1 MYDKPS
7 PVLSEYARLGWHIPP
22 HDPAE
27 LDVFPSIRDFLR
39 LRLRSRGL
47 SQSAAAEAAGLPDST
62 VSKYLSGSTRDASL
76 RTVGP
81 LCRVAGLSL
90 DEYFCITTDSPE
102 LLIEKRSHGD
112 DVAAMLSTMEEAHRR
127 DLLGRRRLIY
137 SLLAIFVLQTLILS
151 VYLLIDAVNLDFGL
165 VRGRFSV
172 SLVVLLLLLLVF
184 SIVYCV
190 VSFWRLRHEVS

>member
-1 MYDKPS
+1 MHDKPS

-22 HDPAE
+22 HDPAG
-27 LDVFPSIRDFLR
+27 LDDFPSIRDFLR

-62 VSKYLSGSTRDASL
+62 VSKYLSGATRDAGI

-102 LLIEKRSHGD
+102 LLNEKRSHGD
-112 DVAAMLSTMEEAHRR
+112 DVSAMLSTMEEAHRR

-137 SLLAIFVLQTLILS
+137 SLLAICVLQTLVLS
-151 VYLLIDAVNLDFGL
+151 LYLLIDAANRDFGL
-165 VRGRFSV
+165 IRGRFSV
-172 SLVVLLLLLLVF
+172 ALVVLLLVLLVV
-184 SIVYCV
+184 SVVYCV
-190 VSFWRLRHEVS
+190 VSFRRLHYEVS

>member
-7 PVLSEYARLGWHIPP
+7 PVLSEYSRLGWHIPP
-22 HDPAE
+22 HDPAG
-27 LDVFPSIRDFLR
+27 LDDFPSIREFLR

-47 SQSAAAEAAGLPDST
+47 SQSAAAEAAGLPEST

-102 LLIEKRSHGD
+102 LLSEKRSHGD
-112 DVAAMLSTMEEAHRR
+112 DVSAMLSTMEEAHRR

-137 SLLAIFVLQTLILS
+137 SLLAICVLQTLILS

-172 SLVVLLLLLLVF
+172 ALVVLLLVLLVV
-184 SIVYCV
+184 SVVYCV

>member
-27 LDVFPSIRDFLR
+27 LDDFPTIRDFLR

-47 SQSAAAEAAGLPDST
+47 SQSAAAEAAGLPEST
-62 VSKYLSGSTRDASL
+62 VSKYLSGATRDAGI

-102 LLIEKRSHGD
+102 LLNEKRSHGD
-112 DVAAMLSTMEEAHRR
+112 DVSSILSTMEEAHRR

-137 SLLAIFVLQTLILS
+137 SLLAICVLQTLILS

-165 VRGRFSV
+165 VRGRSSV
-172 SLVVLLLLLLVF
+172 VLVLLLLVLLVV

-190 VSFWRLRHEVS
+190 LSFRRLPYDVS

>member
-27 LDVFPSIRDFLR
+27 LDDFPSIRDFLR

-47 SQSAAAEAAGLPDST
+47 SQSAAAEAACLPEST
-62 VSKYLSGSTRDASL
+62 VSKYLSGATRDAGI

-102 LLIEKRSHGD
+102 LLLEKRSHGD
-112 DVAAMLSTMEEAHRR
+112 DVSSILSTMEETHRR

-137 SLLAIFVLQTLILS
+137 SLLAICVLQTLILS

-172 SLVVLLLLLLVF
+172 VLVLLLLVLLVV

-190 VSFWRLRHEVS
+190 VSFRRLRHEVS